1 MLCVLGLLCICGFCY
16 SADYVWQPKTALSVG
31 MFVFV
36 VLEFWIAGAALLV
49 FSSCKIWRLHPF
61 MDWFWKEIR
70 S

>member
-1 MLCVLGLLCICGFCY
+1 MLCVLGLLCICGSCY
-16 SADYVWQPKTALSVG
+16 FADYVWQTTTALGVG

-49 FSSCKIWRLHPF
+49 FGSCKLWRLYSF
-61 MDWFWKEIR
+61 MDWFWKDIR

>member
-1 MLCVLGLLCICGFCY
+1 
-16 SADYVWQPKTALSVG
+16 
-31 MFVFV
+31 
-36 VLEFWIAGAALLV
+36 LLV